1 MLVEGLVAS
10 LQPKFIDAT
19 SAAAEG
25 YMSILRSAKERA
37 ENTRNIHERNRLLED
52 ANQRLYDEL
61 CKVREQFKTTESF
74 AYLAIEEIHKD
85 FEKENASLKGVN
97 QTLAAEN
104 ASLKGENQTL
114 ATQAETWKS
123 RHDYRLSGLSAAET
137 TLAQKDQE
145 IAALMAQVK
154 RLQEKS
160 DLQTIDISNLKETVL
175 QREETIFGLSNE
187 LDALEA

>member
-1 MLVEGLVAS
+1 
-10 LQPKFIDAT
+10 
-19 SAAAEG
+19 
-25 YMSILRSAKERA
+25 ERA

-97 QTLAAEN
+97 KALAAEN
-104 ASLKGENQTL
+104 ASLKDANKAL
-114 ATQAETWKS
+114 AKQAETWKS

-154 RLQEKS
+154 RLQEKT
-160 DLQTIDISNLKETVL
+160 DLQDIDISNLKETVL

-187 LDALEA
+187 LDAKEA